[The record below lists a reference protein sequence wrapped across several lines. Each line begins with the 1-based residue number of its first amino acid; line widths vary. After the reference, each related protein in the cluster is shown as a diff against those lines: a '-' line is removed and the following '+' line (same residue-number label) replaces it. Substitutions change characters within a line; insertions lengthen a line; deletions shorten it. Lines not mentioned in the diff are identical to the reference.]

1 MTTDRGPSKA
11 EEANANLDEEQEIRL
26 ATSLKTPG
34 TYVPMTTANSR
45 QREATPK

>member
-1 MTTDRGPSKA
+1 MTTDRGPTNA

-34 TYVPMTTANSR
+34 TYVSMTTADSR
-45 QREATPK
+45 QREATLK